1 MKCYKGFDKDMK
13 CRGFQYKEGETY
25 ETDDAKLCESGF
37 HACEYSLDC
46 FRYYAPNESQ
56 YCEVDL
62 EATDEKENDD
72 TKRVGKR
79 IKIGAKLSIHKIVEA
94 SVEYIKEHID
104 SVKTESNTGEWSA
117 ATNTGEWSAATNTG
131 YRSAATN
138 TGDRSAATNTGDWS
152 AATNTGDG
160 SAATNTG
167 YGGVAIVTGY
177 KSKAK
182 GAIGSAICVCE
193 RGDWDGKD
201 YPLLAIKAAIINGET
216 LKPDTWYTLKDGEFV
231 EVGEDE

>member
-1 MKCYKGFDKDMK
+1 MKCYKGFDKDMR
-13 CRGFQYKEGETY
+13 CRGFKYKEGETY
-25 ETDDAKLCESGF
+25 ETDEAKLCKSGF
-37 HACEYSLDC
+37 HACEYPLDC
-46 FRYYAPNESQ
+46 FGYYAPNESQ

-79 IKIGAKLSIHKIVEA
+79 IRIGAKLSIHKIVEA

-104 SVKTESNTGEWSA
+104 SEKTES
-117 ATNTGEWSAATNTG
+117 
-131 YRSAATN
+131 N
-138 TGDRSAATNTGDWS
+138 TGDRSAATNTGNCSAATNTGNCS
-152 AATNTGDG
+152 AATNTGD
-160 SAATNTG
+160 
-167 YGGVAIVTGY
+167 GGVAIVTGY

-193 RGDWDGKD
+193 RGDWNGKA
-201 YPLLAIKAAIINGET
+201 YPLLAIKAAIIDGET
-216 LKPDTWYTLKDGEFV
+216 MKPDTWYTLKDGEFV